1 MLACDIPWSPHLK
14 TLRRCAEPSCI
25 WLYTLEMGGLR
36 IKPWMTKIPPSLCID
51 WVGSST
57 IERGNAMD
65 NREYIKSLSLQGTSR
80 SVYKQ
85 NNICWQRNRKMNN
98 NGKRN
103 QSDQPPVWPLSTREP
118 MANEAPAKGQTHPVA
133 RVVRERSGSYGSCR
147 NLLGTKMCDLSWPVW
162 NHHLQTY
169 RLSLEHAITKPA
181 LNDPSL
187 AKTPIMID
195 PRS

>member
-85 NNICWQRNRKMNN
+85 KNICWQRNRKMNN

-133 RVVRERSGSYGSCR
+133 RSGKGLGLMVVV
-147 NLLGTKMCDLSWPVW
+147 GTCLVQRCATCLDLSEIIIYRPTDLAW
-162 NHHLQTY
+162 NMRLQSLPSVILLWR
-169 RLSLEHAITKPA
+169 RLPLW
-181 LNDPSL
+181 
-187 AKTPIMID
+187 
-195 PRS
+195 